1 MFNEA
6 TCCFKRHSSST
17 QYQDLNVLFW
27 THYNLT
33 GLFIS
38 NDNQE
43 NLESSQP
50 IAERKND
57 PTEIKSETQILHQ
70 DLSTCSLFH

>member
-1 MFNEA
+1 M
-6 TCCFKRHSSST
+6 CCFKKHSST
-17 QYQDLNVLFW
+17 THYQDLNILFW

-33 GLFIS
+33 VLFIS
-38 NDNQE
+38 NDAQE

-50 IAERKND
+50 IAGKKNN

-70 DLSTCSLFH
+70 DLST